1 MSKYFNKIFR
11 QITTCE
17 IKNLLFSLI
26 LMSIFSTSSNGQTS
40 TSQST
45 NNINSH
51 TKNEQ
56 HPKIVRTFG
65 TKNETLRCELLDK
78 DGNLWFSINGE
89 GAYRYD
95 GKSFTNFTI
104 KDGLCNNNISSII
117 QDKSLNILFGT
128 NKGIFKYGGKTF
140 ITIPMS
146 DTLSITSLL
155 EYREG
160 NIWFGVI
167 NKGIY
172 RYDGKN
178 VSNFL

>member
-1 MSKYFNKIFR
+1 M
-11 QITTCE
+11 TTCE
-17 IKNLLFSLI
+17 INNLLFSLI

-78 DGNLWFSINGE
+78 GGSLWFSINGE

-95 GKSFTNFTI
+95 GKSFPNFTI
-104 KDGLCNNNISSII
+104 KDGLCNNNTSYII
-117 QDKSLNILFGT
+117 K
-128 NKGIFKYGGKTF
+128 
-140 ITIPMS
+140 
-146 DTLSITSLL
+146 
-155 EYREG
+155 
-160 NIWFGVI
+160 
-167 NKGIY
+167 
-172 RYDGKN
+172 KN
-178 VSNFL
+178 H